1 MRLFLMAE
9 AMVALAVPVQAQ
21 TPPEGI
27 TWYILNELNRL
38 YLDLDDPTN
47 RPPLETVVPDGV
59 LVPVEIN
66 GDGQTEWLINW
77 PEATQFCGTGGCQRS
92 LYISGEGGVSSG
104 RSTGRRWT

>member
-27 TWYILNELNRL
+27 TWYVLNELNRL

-92 LYISGEGGVSSG
+92 LYISREGGVSSG